1 MSFYYESALFLFA
14 TVNKCSK
21 FLNNIIIFIV
31 YCKYTM
37 NIIIEQKNWGNEI
50 IMRMLKKYASVNTFI
65 LSDTTFSTRF
75 DIPMPDTA
83 YTMQN

>member
-1 MSFYYESALFLFA
+1 
-14 TVNKCSK
+14 
-21 FLNNIIIFIV
+21 
-31 YCKYTM
+31 M
-37 NIIIEQKNWGNEI
+37 NIIIEQKNWGNGI
-50 IMRMLKKYASVNTFI
+50 IMRMLKKYVSVNTFI